1 MNKKEIARRIGVS
14 RPTIIAWLKAA
25 AYDEGRGWKKGT
37 ARSYTDSAIAERI
50 CTLKKERIDT
60 KKYFVGS
67 EYVQMDYAKTYPGE
81 SLPAVSYIDR
91 VVRDNKLQTRE
102 PSHGKRVGGS
112 QYLLY
117 PATSISALP
126 GIHESG
132 DYIGK
137 KYIAGSADPIN
148 IFSAAYYAPFKLH
161 EIWRTPEETGPAAIE
176 CLQTQW
182 QTVPIPDVFRM
193 DNGLQFRGGARG
205 KRFLGLFLRF
215 LLNLNITP
223 LFGSPSKPWTN
234 PYVEGHNRVF
244 NEKIWGRNH
253 FTTLTQIDE
262 ECARFN
268 TESRELFDYKYD
280 TVVNRGRRR
289 FATNKTTWTT
299 DRLLSTKKKKI
310 FFIRFVESHET
321 SVPAHVTIL
330 NQSIRLPEKYA
341 HQFVWIE
348 WDLEKEKLLISS
360 EYEQTLTTIKYVPFT
375 LRV

>member
-1 MNKKEIARRIGVS
+1 MSKKEIVRRLGVS
-14 RPTIIAWLKAA
+14 KPTIIAWLKDKV
-25 AYDEGRGWKKGT
+25 YDEGRGWKKGT
-37 ARSYTDSAIAERI
+37 ARSYTDSLIAERI
-50 CTLKKERIDT
+50 CTLKKERIANQ
-60 KKYFVGS
+60 KYFVGS
-67 EYVQMDYAKTYPGE
+67 EYVQMDYAKAYPTDT
-81 SLPAVSYIDR
+81 LPSTWYIDQ
-91 VVRDNKLQTRE
+91 VVRDNQLQTRE
-102 PSHGKRVGGS
+102 PPRGKQVGGS

-117 PATSISALP
+117 PAASITALP
-126 GIHESG
+126 GIHQSG

-137 KYIAGSADPIN
+137 KYIVGSSDPVN

-161 EIWRTPEETGPAAIE
+161 EIWRTPAETGPAAIV

-244 NEKIWGRNH
+244 NEKIWGRNR
-253 FTTLTQIDE
+253 FTALSQIDE
-262 ECARFN
+262 ECNRFN
-268 TESRELFDYKYD
+268 QESRELFDYKYS
-280 TVVNRGRRR
+280 VVANKGRRR
-289 FATNKTTWTT
+289 FATDHTIWTT
-299 DRLLSTKKKKI
+299 DRLTTTKKKKI
-310 FFIRFVESHET
+310 FFIRFVESFET
-321 SVPAHVTIL
+321 RAPAHVTIL
-330 NQSIRLPEKYA
+330 NQSIRLPEKYV

-360 EYEQTLTTIKYVPFT
+360 EYEQKLTLIKYLPFT